1 MSRAVAPGGSHPGAR
16 AHGVLVL
23 RWARVKYAESRSRD
37 ARVWCVEGPKAK
49 GENTAY
55 LQPYEAVHKAP
66 TDTFIP
72 QCTMTYDKKCR
83 IV

>member
-37 ARVWCVEGPKAK
+37 ARVVCGGAK
-49 GENTAY
+49 GERGEYSLLTA
-55 LQPYEAVHKAP
+55 L
-66 TDTFIP
+66 
-72 QCTMTYDKKCR
+72 
-83 IV
+83 